1 MEKYLICV
9 AGALPLDIF
18 CVICWNKLLNQ
29 KIDFKS
35 YKFYLAVIILS
46 IGGLITNFAIPH
58 YLKVLCTIILFFT
71 LNQLFFCK
79 NFTKNVLVVLY
90 SYLIIFFGEF
100 IPILV
105 LSLFIGDGFDKFAN
119 SNIGIFVM
127 NISVGII
134 SLLLLKLK
142 YVYSFF
148 NYIIKTFD
156 NMKRS
161 NLVVYFI
168 LTLALITIFL
178 VMAHM
183 NLPLIVL
190 IVCNTLLTVL
200 YLVMLFRLANAR
212 ENYRQINSKYETS
225 ITSLREKEDMM
236 KKYKTSNH
244 ENKNQ
249 LKTIRN
255 MIKPK
260 DKKIADYIDNLLKE
274 KFPDNE
280 TIFTKTSKIPEGGLR
295 ATMYSKLCDMESKNV
310 NYSLN
315 ISNEVETSSLI
326 EIGDYTMINICK
338 IMGVFLD
345 NAIEAVESLNEKSV
359 AIEMYVIDNKLY
371 IDICNNYEGKIELN
385 KLYNKGYTTKG
396 KGHGYGLSL
405 VKDIL
410 KEDDN
415 LEHEMEINKNM
426 FTQRLIIKM

>member
-1 MEKYLICV
+1 MEPYIACFMGGL
-9 AGALPLDIF
+9 LLNFF
-18 CVICWNKLLNQ
+18 CVVCWNKLLNN
-29 KIDFKS
+29 KIDYHD
-35 YKFYLAVIILS
+35 YKIYLVTIILDLCGT
-46 IGGLITNFAIPH
+46 IINFVAPH
-58 YLKVLCTIILFFT
+58 YLRVVCTMIEFFT
-71 LNQLFFCK
+71 INYIFFCK
-79 NFTKNVLVVLY
+79 NITKNIIVVLF
-90 SYLIIFFGEF
+90 SYLILFASDFVLFLIINPVINNMESFSTSNAGVF
-100 IPILV
+100 ILNA
-105 LSLFIGDGFDKFAN
+105 GA
-119 SNIGIFVM
+119 
-127 NISVGII
+127 GII
-134 SLLLLKLK
+134 AIMILKFSI
-142 YVYSFF
+142 VYKAF
-148 NYIIKTFD
+148 NYLLTTFH

-161 NLVVYFI
+161 NLVIYLILTFI
-168 LTLALITIFL
+168 LISVFLI
-178 VMAHM
+178 MAYV
-183 NLPLIVL
+183 NLPPMALVICVVLLAFLFLI
-190 IVCNTLLTVL
+190 
-200 YLVMLFRLANAR
+200 MLFRLANAR

-236 KKYKTSNH
+236 KKYRKSSH

-260 DKKIADYIDNLLKE
+260 DKKIADYIDKLLKE

-295 ATMYSKLCDMESKNV
+295 ATIYSKLCEMESKKI
-310 NYSLN
+310 NYNLN

-345 NAIEAVESLNEKSV
+345 NAIESVENIKESNII
-359 AIEMYVIDNKLY
+359 IEMFVMDEKLCIDVS
-371 IDICNNYEGKIELN
+371 NNYEGKLELN

-396 KGHGYGLSL
+396 KGHGYGLPL

>member
-1 MEKYLICV
+1 MAPYIACFL
-9 AGALPLDIF
+9 GGLALDLF
-18 CVICWNKLLNQ
+18 CIVCWNTMLKQ
-29 KIDFKS
+29 KINFNS
-35 YKFYLAVIILS
+35 YKTYIAMLLIG
-46 IGGLITNFAIPH
+46 IGGLITNFILPKFV
-58 YLKVLCTIILFFT
+58 KVFFTTFLFFII
-71 LNQLFFCK
+71 NYLFFCK
-79 NFTKNVLVVLY
+79 NITKNLLAIFYSEIIIVV
-90 SYLIIFFGEF
+90 SELIFTI
-100 IPILV
+100 ILSFMMGNN
-105 LSLFIGDGFDKFAN
+105 LESFAI
-119 SNIGIFVM
+119 SNTGIFIM
-127 NISVGII
+127 NLGVGII
-134 SLLLLKLK
+134 GLLLLKTSVVDK
-142 YVYSFF
+142 IFD
-148 NYIIKTFD
+148 YIKITFD
-156 NMKRS
+156 NMKKS
-161 NLVVYFI
+161 NLLIYFI
-168 LTLALITIFL
+168 LT
-178 VMAHM
+178 
-183 NLPLIVL
+183 IVL
-190 IVCNTLLTVL
+190 IAIFAIIIHMDLPLTILLFCETLLTML
-200 YLVMLFRLANAR
+200 YIVMLFRLANAR

-260 DKKIADYIDNLLKE
+260 DKKIANYIDNLLKE
-274 KFPDNE
+274 KFTDNE

-295 ATMYSKLCDMESKNV
+295 ATMYSKLCDMESKKI
-310 NYSLN
+310 NYSIN

-345 NAIEAVESLNEKSV
+345 NAIEAVENIKKRNV
-359 AIEMYVIDNKLY
+359 IIEMFIMDNMLC
-371 IDICNNYEGKIELN
+371 IDISNNYQGKIELN

-426 FTQRLIIKM
+426 FTQRLKIKM